1 MKMDRTVLTW
11 RMGHAFLRDAKR
23 SKMKNRKIV
32 PAVLGV
38 HFSFL
43 RLFTGKENRLHF
55 QATYPAME

>member
-1 MKMDRTVLTW
+1 MLSC
-11 RMGHAFLRDAKR
+11 GDAKR
-23 SKMKNRKIV
+23 SKLNVGEIV
-32 PAVLGV
+32 GAVLGV